1 MLLIGLL
8 GLLWQAGFGLQV
20 LGVGLPGASCPED
33 ANGASATVSHAMV
46 QRLWLLIVST
56 MGAKRTYPRLPPR
69 VRAGGDHATQGRSL
83 SQRLLPVLTGITAL
97 TICPI
102 IVVASPPSRQSR
114 VPAAL
119 TTLIEDYRHGDA
131 AVALAEFMRWDAKRM
146 AVEYEAWDSRR
157 IAAKRFLP
165 ADADTAEI
173 AALVMLNTEAAVGL
187 DEFGVTHPPASGTP
201 SHYQAALRLMKLL
214 AARST
219 DAEVRAFC
227 RDWFVLATSLWLSAR
242 QCFQAAST
250 ADDALQTLGPDA
262 QLFLAAGSV
271 AEAQMGPFE
280 SRTEVEPACGEPWGS
295 SLFTW
300 HGLFMI
306 HNRYREKA
314 LTWLQR
320 AVALDPALAEAHL
333 RLGRVFYWADRSSQA
348 QRELER
354 SIAVMSSVERPFVGY
369 LAAIFLGQL
378 HEEARR
384 GEEAKRAYEQ
394 AIQFN
399 ARGHIAHLALGHL
412 LLMSGATEE
421 GWTRVRAAFGD
432 RADATSPE
440 ADPWLNY
447 RSAQLWQAPQRAH
460 ALEAWVRR

>member
-1 MLLIGLL
+1 MRRMRAVSPLII
-8 GLLWQAGFGLQV
+8 A
-20 LGVGLPGASCPED
+20 
-33 ANGASATVSHAMV
+33 
-46 QRLWLLIVST
+46 T
-56 MGAKRTYPRLPPR
+56 MGAKSACPRPPHA
-69 VRAGGDHATQGRSL
+69 VGAGRDHAAQDRP
-83 SQRLLPVLTGITAL
+83 LLRWFRPVLTGITAL
-97 TICPI
+97 TICVV
-102 IVVASPPSRQSR
+102 IVLAAPPSRQSR
-114 VPAAL
+114 APATL

-131 AVALAEFMRWDAKRM
+131 AVALAEFMKWDAKRM

-173 AALVMLNTEAAVGL
+173 AALVMLNTEAAVEL
-187 DEFGVTHPPASGTP
+187 DEFGVTHSPASGTP
-201 SHYQAALRLMKLL
+201 SHYQAALRLMKIL

-242 QCFQAAST
+242 QCFQAANT
-250 ADDALQTLGPDA
+250 ADDALQMLGPDA

-280 SRTEVEPACGEPWGS
+280 NRTEVGCGEPWGS
-295 SLFTW
+295 SR
-300 HGLFMI
+300 HGVFMI
-306 HNRYREKA
+306 HDRYRDDA
-314 LTWLQR
+314 QTWLQR
-320 AVALDPALAEAHL
+320 AVALDAVLAEAHL

-348 QRELER
+348 QHELER
-354 SIAVMSSVERPFVGY
+354 SIAVMTSVERPFVGY

-378 HEEARR
+378 HEEAHRV
-384 GEEAKRAYEQ
+384 EEARRAYEQ

-432 RADATSPE
+432 TVDGTSHE

-447 RSAQLWQAPQRAH
+447 RSAQLWQASQRAH